1 MSEKVLV
8 AMANDRFSDQA
19 KQLFS
24 SAYWNAG
31 WDGDYLL
38 LAYDFS
44 DDDASWFREKGIK
57 VLPVNNIL
65 EGDYSLGERITCCKS
80 YMFTEYFMKWRNVVY
95 LDVDIIIRAPFNEM
109 GTVNGFYACPSLGQT
124 VRDNFIEF
132 EKLDDDVKNRIERI
146 FDLEKKS
153 FNAGVLAFSTDI
165 ITAKT
170 FDNFV
175 EYIKTYIDVSRF
187 GGDQLAMNLFFPDW
201 KSLPPVY
208 NFTLP
213 LDYPVN
219 PKRIDAIIT
228 HLVSFGDGPWNPKS
242 PFRQEWLDNLAK
254 AEQIDLANIP
264 HREPWTQKRI
274 NQASRALV
282 KKHLLHG
289 QELSVRSVRN
299 MLNRIALLAVTDP
312 KKIIV
317 KAKHLFLK
325 S

>member
-8 AMANDRFSDQA
+8 AMANDRFVDQA
-19 KQLFS
+19 KELFS

-44 DDDASWFREKGIK
+44 DDDASWFRAKGIE
-57 VLPVNNIL
+57 VLPVKNIL
-65 EGDYSLGERITCCKS
+65 EGDYSLGERIACCKA
-80 YMFTEYFMKWRNVVY
+80 YVFTEYFKKWRNVVY

-109 GTVNGFYACPSLGQT
+109 GTVTGFCACPSLGQT

-132 EKLDDDVKNRIERI
+132 DRLGDDVKNRIERI
-146 FDLEKKS
+146 CDLNKKS
-153 FNAGVLAFSTDI
+153 FNSGVLAFSTDI
-165 ITAKT
+165 INAKT
-170 FDNFV
+170 FDDCV
-175 EYIKTYIDVSRF
+175 EYINAYIDVSRF

-219 PKRIDAIIT
+219 PNKIDAIIL
-228 HLVSFGDGPWNPKS
+228 HLVSFGDGPWNPNS
-242 PFRQEWLDNLAK
+242 PFRQEWLEILAR

-264 HREPWTQKRI
+264 HREPWSQKRI
-274 NQASRALV
+274 NQSSRTLV

-289 QELSVRSVRN
+289 QELSVRSIRN
-299 MLNRIALLAVTDP
+299 MLYRFAILAFTDP
-312 KKIIV
+312 KKLIV
-317 KAKHLFLK
+317 KTKHLFLK

>member
-8 AMANDRFSDQA
+8 AMANDRFIDQA

-44 DDDASWFREKGIK
+44 DDDASWFREKGIE
-57 VLPVNNIL
+57 VLPVKNIL
-65 EGDYSLGERITCCKS
+65 EGDYSLGERITCCKA
-80 YMFTEYFMKWRNVVY
+80 YMFTEYFKKWRNVVY

-109 GTVNGFYACPSLGQT
+109 GTVTGFCACPSLGQT

-132 EKLDDDVKNRIERI
+132 DRLGDDVKNRIERI
-146 FDLEKKS
+146 CDLDKKS

-165 ITAKT
+165 INAKT
-170 FDNFV
+170 FDDCA
-175 EYIKTYIDVSRF
+175 EYINAYIDVSRF
-187 GGDQLAMNLFFPDW
+187 GGDQLAVNLFFPDW

-219 PKRIDAIIT
+219 PKKIDAIT
-228 HLVSFGDGPWNPKS
+228 
-242 PFRQEWLDNLAK
+242 AC
-254 AEQIDLANIP
+254 
-264 HREPWTQKRI
+264 
-274 NQASRALV
+274 
-282 KKHLLHG
+282 
-289 QELSVRSVRN
+289 
-299 MLNRIALLAVTDP
+299 
-312 KKIIV
+312 
-317 KAKHLFLK
+317 
-325 S
+325 